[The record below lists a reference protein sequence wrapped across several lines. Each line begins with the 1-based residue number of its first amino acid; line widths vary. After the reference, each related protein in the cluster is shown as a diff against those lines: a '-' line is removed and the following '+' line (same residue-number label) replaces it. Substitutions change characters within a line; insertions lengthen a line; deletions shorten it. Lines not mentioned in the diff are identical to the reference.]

1 MAAHHFDADFL
12 EAQRSVG
19 DPPADAVI
27 AELFAH
33 GSGVAYAASRLLRSL
48 VDNDDIPAAGLPAPV
63 REYFAGGA
71 LPAWADRAAI
81 ARSGELFHRLAPQ
94 IILLLHTMSLPYCY
108 AGRRGVQVLARTGRL
123 HSSAQR
129 RVLETAQFVLDVMAP
144 GGLDHDPGRF
154 GAGLRSAQKVR
165 LMHATIRHF
174 IRADAAWDPAW
185 GTPINQEDLA
195 GTLVS
200 FSGVILSGLPRLG
213 VDLDQQERDDY
224 IHTWNVVGAL
234 LGVDERL
241 MAADAAAAE
250 RLIAL
255 IADRHHEACPEGQM
269 MTRALLDYMEYA
281 LPGDALDGLPALLIH
296 EFNGP
301 RLAAILGVE
310 RPALSKRWMRVLA
323 SLGGAADDLGDESA
337 LLRRASAAVGRLLLG
352 ALLLAYRGGE
362 RSAFSIPMTLR
373 HAHGLGWS

>member
-1 MAAHHFDADFL
+1 MAAHDFDPHFL

-27 AELFAH
+27 AELFA
-33 GSGVAYAASRLLRSL
+33 GGGGGVSTVSRLLRDL
-48 VDNDDIPAAGLPAPV
+48 VDNDDIPAASLPAAV

-81 ARSGELFHRLAPQ
+81 ARSSQLFHRLAPQ

-108 AGRRGVQVLARTGRL
+108 AARRGVQVLARTGRL
-123 HSSAQR
+123 QSGAQR

-174 IRADAAWDPAW
+174 IRADPGWDPGW

-200 FSGVILSGLPRLG
+200 FSGVILSGLGRLG
-213 VDLDQQERDDY
+213 VDLDPGERDDY
-224 IHTWNVVGAL
+224 IHTWNVVGSL

-241 MAADAAAAE
+241 MAADMPAAE
-250 RLIAL
+250 RLIAR
-255 IADRHHEACPEGQM
+255 IADRHHETCPEGQM
-269 MTRALLDYMEYA
+269 MTRALLDYMAYN
-281 LPGDALDGLPALLIH
+281 LPGNALDGLPALLVH
-296 EFNGP
+296 ECCGP
-301 RLAAILGVE
+301 RIAAILGVE
-310 RPALSKRWMRVLA
+310 RPTLSPRWMRVLA
-323 SLGGAADDLGDESA
+323 TMGGLGDELGDESA
-337 LLRRASAAVGRLLLG
+337 HLRRASAATGRLLLG
-352 ALLLAYRGGE
+352 ALLLVYRGGE
-362 RSAFSIPMTLR
+362 RSAFNIPLTLR
-373 HAHGLGWS
+373 QAHGLG

>member
-123 HSSAQR
+123 QSSAQR
-129 RVLETAQFVLDVMAP
+129 RVMETAQFVLDVMAP
-144 GGLDHDPGRF
+144 GGR
-154 GAGLRSAQKVR
+154 
-165 LMHATIRHF
+165 
-174 IRADAAWDPAW
+174 
-185 GTPINQEDLA
+185 
-195 GTLVS
+195 
-200 FSGVILSGLPRLG
+200 
-213 VDLDQQERDDY
+213 
-224 IHTWNVVGAL
+224 
-234 LGVDERL
+234 
-241 MAADAAAAE
+241 
-250 RLIAL
+250 
-255 IADRHHEACPEGQM
+255 
-269 MTRALLDYMEYA
+269 
-281 LPGDALDGLPALLIH
+281 
-296 EFNGP
+296 
-301 RLAAILGVE
+301 
-310 RPALSKRWMRVLA
+310 
-323 SLGGAADDLGDESA
+323 
-337 LLRRASAAVGRLLLG
+337 
-352 ALLLAYRGGE
+352 
-362 RSAFSIPMTLR
+362 
-373 HAHGLGWS
+373 